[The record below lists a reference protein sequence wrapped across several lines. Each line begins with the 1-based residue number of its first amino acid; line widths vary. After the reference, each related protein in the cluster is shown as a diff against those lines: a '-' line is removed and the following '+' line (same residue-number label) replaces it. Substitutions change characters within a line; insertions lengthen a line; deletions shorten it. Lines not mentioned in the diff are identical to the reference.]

1 MQWWWLSWMVK
12 KIDKLLFSELK
23 KRSVIANQSSDWC
36 GNPLTILGAIFCI
49 SVLARGFP
57 RQCSHWLGMTENL

>member
-23 KRSVIANQSSDWC
+23 KEVSLRTSPQTGVAT
-36 GNPLTILGAIFCI
+36 P
-49 SVLARGFP
+49 
-57 RQCSHWLGMTENL
+57 